1 MDSISQMQQK
11 VAEQNADMEL
21 DATLSG
27 IQPMRSKNLAQHPQH
42 PHQSKASKHS
52 KQAQRA
58 STANE

>member
-1 MDSISQMQQK
+1 METTTDMPKKIADQK
-11 VAEQNADMEL
+11 AEMEL
-21 DATLSG
+21 EATTEG
-27 IQPMRSKNLAQHPQH
+27 MQPVMQKNLAQHPQH